1 MTTPNRR
8 PKVAREER
16 ERVASDEIL
25 EFMGKNNGF
34 IECPTTVEIL
44 RFVTTYI
51 RVHNL
56 QCPTNH
62 SNIIPDAVLNE
73 LLRPQEQLTYFNLM
87 RHIKHHILPKASLFN
102 DSANVSHINISSN
115 GMPKRTFRCMTVHSG
130 TQKRPIDG
138 PDDDLILVH
147 LEKVKM

>member
-8 PKVAREER
+8 PKINRKIR

-34 IECPTTVEIL
+34 IECPTTVEIW

-51 RVHNL
+51 RAHNL
-56 QCPTNH
+56 LCPTNYR
-62 SNIIPDAVLNE
+62 NIIPDAALNE

-87 RHIKHHILPKASLFN
+87 RHIKHHILPRASLFN

-115 GMPKRTFRCMTVHSG
+115 GMPKRTFSCMTVHSG

-147 LEKVKM
+147 LEKGK